1 MQTMQRKW
9 STCQISRGSQS
20 PNVTLTVMTEETRG
34 PLVGTGEAAEQCG
47 VARTT
52 LARWAAAGLVTPAAR
67 TAGGHLRWDVDQ
79 LRAQLDQ
86 LAKSRRQHRQ

>member
-1 MQTMQRKW
+1 MQTMQRKG
-9 STCQISRGSQS
+9 SKCQIPRGSQS
-20 PNVTLTVMTEETRG
+20 PNVTLTVMTEDTRG

-52 LARWAAAGLVTPAAR
+52 LARWAAAGLVTPAAQ